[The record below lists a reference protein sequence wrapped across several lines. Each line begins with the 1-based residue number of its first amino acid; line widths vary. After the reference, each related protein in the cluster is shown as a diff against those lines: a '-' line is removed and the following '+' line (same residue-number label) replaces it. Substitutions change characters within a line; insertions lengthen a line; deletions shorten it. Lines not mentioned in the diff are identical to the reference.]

1 MLTAVTSGKS
11 APGVTTSTWALALSW
26 PGPLLVADCDPAGG
40 DMAAGL
46 LPGRVSQDR
55 GLLSWSAAARRGT
68 PDVPATSMLAAH
80 AVELPEAPGV
90 WLLPGFANATQGYSF
105 TDEVWERLAGAL
117 AQSAAAGRDA
127 LVDTGRLVGRPAN
140 GPVLR
145 AADRVLLT
153 VRPSVRSVHAAVDLT
168 GRLAAEL
175 GDLSAVSALVVGDGP
190 YSATEVA
197 AALDLPLAGTLP
209 SDRQA
214 AVALTDGAP
223 ASMRTLQRS
232 GLLKAAG
239 RLARTLAADYQP
251 AAHQPAAHQ
260 PGAQQPDTG
269 YMPAEGYASAQAA
282 T

>member
-1 MLTAVTSGKS
+1 MLTVLTSGKS

-55 GLLSWSAAARRGT
+55 GLLSWSAAARRPT
-68 PDVPATSMLAAH
+68 PVVSATSMLAVH
-80 AVELPEAPGV
+80 AVELPEAPDV

-117 AQSAAAGRDA
+117 RESAAVGRDA
-127 LVDTGRLVGRPAN
+127 LVDTGRLVGRPAS

-145 AADRVLLT
+145 AADRVLVT

-168 GRLAAEL
+168 GLLAAEL
-175 GDLSAVSALVVGDGP
+175 GDLSTVSALVVGDGP

-209 SDRQA
+209 ADRQA
-214 AVALTDGAP
+214 AAALSDGAP
-223 ASMRTLQRS
+223 ASMRALQRL

-239 RLARTLAADYQP
+239 RLARALA
-251 AAHQPAAHQ
+251 AAHQPDVHQPDVHQPDAHQ
-260 PGAQQPDTG
+260 PDVG
-269 YMPAEGYASAQAA
+269 YVSAEAA